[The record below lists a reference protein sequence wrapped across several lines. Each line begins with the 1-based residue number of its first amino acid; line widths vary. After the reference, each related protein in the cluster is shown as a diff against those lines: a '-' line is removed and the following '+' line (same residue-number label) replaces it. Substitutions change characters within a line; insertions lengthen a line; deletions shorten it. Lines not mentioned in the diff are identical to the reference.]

1 MAELEAAAD
10 AQIVQP
16 KVAVV
21 EGVGGGDEVNIELVL
36 PPSAGEAG
44 EEEEGGEG
52 RDGAVSP
59 QFSTTSTLSGEGENT
74 NPFAGSDLSL
84 ERSPAG
90 TEGKRVAQVLSNGA
104 TEVATEG
111 TDGDITVSILDV
123 PVGSEALVA
132 STAGTWE
139 RFEPATS
146 KAAWEVFETSGEQS
160 GEQSGE
166 ASGGQAS
173 GGQASTLQTV
183 TAEVHPDGGGEEEE
197 EVGKEN
203 GSVGATAAGS
213 PKRQWE
219 QFEETSVPVTSRAVQ
234 KKLTVPAEEH
244 GAVCAA
250 DALLSSGWTALD
262 DSSQRVEEREEDS
275 RNLPFRKTQSMRATA
290 HRKVQIVDALKQ
302 QRRLSNSSLDR
313 EPSKGGGLFS
323 NEDELSRR
331 YNMEREWQ
339 LFVKMNKRVP
349 GTR

>member
-1 MAELEAAAD
+1 MAELEAVSD
-10 AQIVQP
+10 GQISQP

-21 EGVGGGDEVNIELVL
+21 EGAGGGDEVNIELVL
-36 PPSAGEAG
+36 PTSAEAG
-44 EEEEGGEG
+44 EVEGGGG

-74 NPFAGSDLSL
+74 NPFTGSDLSL
-84 ERSPAG
+84 ERSPVG
-90 TEGKRVAQVLSNGA
+90 TEGKSVAQVFSNGA
-104 TEVATEG
+104 GHPSLPVTTEG
-111 TDGDITVSILDV
+111 TEGDITVSILDV

-146 KAAWEVFETSGEQS
+146 QTTWEVFETSGEQS
-160 GEQSGE
+160 GEQSG
-166 ASGGQAS
+166 
-173 GGQASTLQTV
+173 GQASTQQTV
-183 TAEVHPDGGGEEEE
+183 AAEVHSGEGGEEEG
-197 EVGKEN
+197 GKEN
-203 GSVGATAAGS
+203 GSVGATAADT
-213 PKRQWE
+213 PKRKWE
-219 QFEETSVPVTSRAVQ
+219 QFEETSVPVASRDVQ
-234 KKLTVPAEEH
+234 KKLSIPAEEH

-250 DALLSSGWTALD
+250 DALLSGGWTALD